1 MHQLTLICSG
11 YVYCKS
17 DFYSTTDVLS
27 GTTYAF
33 QSGVND
39 LVGDIDAGHW
49 AASCLLSMYQPHSKK
64 FITDEPMICLD
75 QKKVDIQSI
84 LSMSCYMD
92 VSYPLFSSR
101 KSVKRLIGEGL
112 RQTENAHG
120 LDEILTL
127 FGLCG
132 SRLDQPVKAAGN
144 SKFNAMSAIA
154 YAHGKRIF
162 CFPWLSG
169 SRYAI
174 YQGYFLTLFPLFEQL
189 DVMAIVPHGA
199 SSDYFKGSVGPMR

>member
-11 YVYCKS
+11 YVDCKS
-17 DFYSTTDVLS
+17 NFYSTTDILS
-27 GTTYAF
+27 GETYAF

-39 LVGDIDAGHW
+39 LVGDIDAGYW

-64 FITDEPMICLD
+64 FITDEPVIYLD

-101 KSVKRLIGEGL
+101 KSVKRLIEAGL
-112 RQTENAHG
+112 RKTENAHG

-132 SRLDQPVKAAGN
+132 DRLERPVKAAGN

-169 SRYAI
+169 NRYAN

-189 DVMAIVPHGA
+189 DVMAIVPHGRSA
-199 SSDYFKGSVGPMR
+199 NCVKGSAGSRR